1 MNILIGIISLLVG
14 AAISF
19 YILNKRL
26 FKLSQKNIQ
35 LETKLEEQDKNYAEK
50 IQLIDHLKNQVNN
63 EFKTIASDILKNDR
77 DKLKVDNSDLLTPL
91 QTQLKSFRER
101 IETIT
106 KEQVEER
113 TTLKEQ
119 IKSLHEANIETQQSA
134 KNLTEALTYDNKIQ
148 GDWGEEI
155 LSSLLS
161 SYGFQEGVE
170 FDLQKQYKNE
180 MGEKFKP
187 DVILHLPEGKDVV
200 IDSKVSLKDYVDY
213 VADQTNE
220 LALKKHI
227 TSIENQIKNISIKE
241 YENLEGVRSLDF
253 IFVFIPIEG
262 ALLLALQHKHSLFD
276 DALKKNIMLVSPSML
291 SMSLKTVN
299 FMWQT
304 DKQNKNADEI
314 ARQAAAC
321 LAISSAFLFC
331 LSVCH
336 IKFTVFKLMLS
347 IDGETSIIFFLSA
360 SSNKL
365 CLCWRASNSAPSIG
379 IKTKMKSRLLTPSRF
394 SYSLILIFLI

>member
-1 MNILIGIISLLVG
+1 MNILIGLLSLVIG
-14 AAISF
+14 AFISF
-19 YILNKRL
+19 YVFNKKLLNSREE
-26 FKLSQKNIQ
+26 NIQ
-35 LETKLEEQDKNYAEK
+35 LKATLEEKEKSYAEK
-50 IQLIDHLKNQVNN
+50 SKFVDQLKSQVNHD
-63 EFKTIASDILKNDR
+63 FKALASDILKNDR
-77 DKLKVDNSDLLTPL
+77 DKLKIDNSDLLTPL
-91 QTQLKSFRER
+91 QTQLKGFRDR

-106 KEQVEER
+106 KEQIEER
-113 TTLKEQ
+113 TSLKEQ
-119 IKSLHEANIETQQSA
+119 IKSLHEANRETQQSA
-134 KNLTEALTYDNKIQ
+134 QNLTNALTYDNKLQ

-170 FDLQKQYKNE
+170 FDLQKQYKSE
-180 MGEKFKP
+180 TGEKFKP

-220 LALKKHI
+220 EALKKHI
-227 TSIENQIKNISIKE
+227 TSIDNQIKNISIKE

-314 ARQAAAC
+314 ARQAGKMYDK
-321 LAISSAFLFC
+321 LAGFFSDLDKIESQLDKTKEGFSDAR
-331 LSVCH
+331 
-336 IKFTVFKLMLS
+336 KKLQTGPGNL
-347 IDGETSIIFFLSA
+347 IGRAEKLKA
-360 SSNKL
+360 LGVKSNKDI
-365 CLCWRASNSAPSIG
+365 SE
-379 IKTKMKSRLLTPSRF
+379 
-394 SYSLILIFLI
+394 

>member
-1 MNILIGIISLLVG
+1 MDILIVLISLLFG
-14 AAISF
+14 ALISYF
-19 YILNKRL
+19 FLNK
-26 FKLSQKNIQ
+26 KLTTSNQKNIQ
-35 LETKLEEQDKNYAEK
+35 LETTLNEKEKNYLEK
-50 IQLIDHLKNQVNN
+50 LQLVDQLKCQVNS
-63 EFKTIASDILKNDR
+63 EFKNIASEILKTDR
-77 DKLKVDNSDLLTPL
+77 DKLKVDNSDLLNPL

-113 TTLKEQ
+113 TSLKEQ
-119 IKSLHEANIETQQSA
+119 IKSLHEANIETRQSA
-134 KNLTEALTYDNKIQ
+134 QDLTKALTYDNKQQ

-161 SYGFQEGVE
+161 SYGFREGAE

-200 IDSKVSLKDYVDY
+200 IDSKVSLKDYADY
-213 VADQTNE
+213 IADQSNE
-220 LALKKHI
+220 LALKKHLA
-227 TSIENQIKNISIKE
+227 SIENQIKNISIKE
-241 YENLEGVRSLDF
+241 YENLEGVKSLDF

-262 ALLLALQHKHSLFD
+262 ALLLALQHRPSLFD

-314 ARQAAAC
+314 ARQAGKMYDK
-321 LAISSAFLFC
+321 LA
-331 LSVCH
+331 
-336 IKFTVFKLMLS
+336 
-347 IDGETSIIFFLSA
+347 GFFNDLDKIESQ
-360 SSNKL
+360 L
-365 CLCWRASNSAPSIG
+365 D
-379 IKTKMKSRLLTPSRF
+379 KTKEGFSDVRKKLQTGPGNLIGRAEKLKALGVKSNRE
-394 SYSLILIFLI
+394 INE

>member
-1 MNILIGIISLLVG
+1 MNILIGLLSLVIG
-14 AAISF
+14 AFISF
-19 YILNKRL
+19 YVFNKKLLNSREE
-26 FKLSQKNIQ
+26 NIQ
-35 LETKLEEQDKNYAEK
+35 LKATLEEKEKSFAEK
-50 IQLIDHLKNQVNN
+50 SKFVDQLKSQVNHD
-63 EFKTIASDILKNDR
+63 FKALASDILKNDR
-77 DKLKVDNSDLLTPL
+77 DKLKIDNSDLLTPL
-91 QTQLKSFRER
+91 QTQLKGFRDR

-106 KEQVEER
+106 KEQIEER
-113 TTLKEQ
+113 TSLKEQ
-119 IKSLHEANIETQQSA
+119 IKSLHEANRETQQSA
-134 KNLTEALTYDNKIQ
+134 QNLTNALTYDNKLQ

-170 FDLQKQYKNE
+170 FDLQKQYKSE
-180 MGEKFKP
+180 TGEKFKP

-220 LALKKHI
+220 EALKKHI
-227 TSIENQIKNISIKE
+227 ASIDNQIKNISIKE
-241 YENLEGVRSLDF
+241 YEDLEGVRSLDF

-314 ARQAAAC
+314 ARQAGKMYDK
-321 LAISSAFLFC
+321 LAGFFSDLDKIESQLDKTKEGFSDAR
-331 LSVCH
+331 
-336 IKFTVFKLMLS
+336 KKLQTGPGNL
-347 IDGETSIIFFLSA
+347 IGRAEKLKA
-360 SSNKL
+360 LGVKSNKDI
-365 CLCWRASNSAPSIG
+365 SE
-379 IKTKMKSRLLTPSRF
+379 
-394 SYSLILIFLI
+394 

>member
-1 MNILIGIISLLVG
+1 MNILIGLLSLVIG
-14 AAISF
+14 AFISF
-19 YILNKRL
+19 YVFNK
-26 FKLSQKNIQ
+26 KLLKSREENIQ
-35 LETKLEEQDKNYAEK
+35 LKATLEEKEKSFAEK
-50 IQLIDHLKNQVNN
+50 SKFVDQLKSQVNHD
-63 EFKTIASDILKNDR
+63 FKALASDILKNDR
-77 DKLKVDNSDLLTPL
+77 DKLKIDNSDLLTPL
-91 QTQLKSFRER
+91 QTQLKGFRDR

-106 KEQVEER
+106 KEQIEER
-113 TTLKEQ
+113 TSLKEQ
-119 IKSLHEANIETQQSA
+119 IKSLHEANRETQQSA
-134 KNLTEALTYDNKIQ
+134 QNLTNALTYDNKLQ

-170 FDLQKQYKNE
+170 FDLQKQYKSE
-180 MGEKFKP
+180 TGEKFKP

-220 LALKKHI
+220 EALRKHI
-227 TSIENQIKNISIKE
+227 SSIDNQIKNISIKE

-314 ARQAAAC
+314 ARQAGKMYDK
-321 LAISSAFLFC
+321 LAGFFSDLDKIESQLDKTKEGFSDAR
-331 LSVCH
+331 
-336 IKFTVFKLMLS
+336 KKLQTGPGNL
-347 IDGETSIIFFLSA
+347 IGRAEKLKA
-360 SSNKL
+360 LGVKSNKDI
-365 CLCWRASNSAPSIG
+365 SE
-379 IKTKMKSRLLTPSRF
+379 
-394 SYSLILIFLI
+394 

>member
-1 MNILIGIISLLVG
+1 MNILIGLVSILIG
-14 AAISF
+14 AAIS
-19 YILNKRL
+19 YYVLNKKL
-26 FKLSQKNIQ
+26 FSISQKNIQ
-35 LETKLEEQDKNYAEK
+35 LETKLEEKEKNYTEK
-50 IQLIDHLKNQVNN
+50 LQLVEHLKNQVNN
-63 EFKTIASDILKNDR
+63 EFKTIASEILKTDR
-77 DKLKVDNSDLLTPL
+77 DKLKVDNSDLLSPL

-119 IKSLHEANIETQQSA
+119 IKSLHDANLETQQSA
-134 KNLTEALTYDNKIQ
+134 KSLTDALTYDNKIQ

-213 VADQTNE
+213 VADRTNE

-314 ARQAAAC
+314 ARQAAGMYDK
-321 LAISSAFLFC
+321 LALFIEDLDKIENQLEKTKEGFSSAKNK
-331 LSVCH
+331 LSTGKGNLISRAERLKALGV
-336 IKFTVFKLMLS
+336 K
-347 IDGETSIIFFLSA
+347 
-360 SSNKL
+360 SNKEI
-365 CLCWRASNSAPSIG
+365 SE
-379 IKTKMKSRLLTPSRF
+379 
-394 SYSLILIFLI
+394 

>member
-1 MNILIGIISLLVG
+1 MNILIGLLSLVIG
-14 AAISF
+14 AFISF
-19 YILNKRL
+19 YVFNKKLLNSREE
-26 FKLSQKNIQ
+26 NIQ
-35 LETKLEEQDKNYAEK
+35 LKATLEEKEKSFAEK
-50 IQLIDHLKNQVNN
+50 SKFVDQLKSQVNHD
-63 EFKTIASDILKNDR
+63 FKALASDILKNDR
-77 DKLKVDNSDLLTPL
+77 DKLKTDNSDLLTPL
-91 QTQLKSFRER
+91 QTQLKGFRDR

-106 KEQVEER
+106 KEQIEER
-113 TTLKEQ
+113 TSLKEQ
-119 IKSLHEANIETQQSA
+119 IKSLHQANRETQQSA
-134 KNLTEALTYDNKIQ
+134 QNLTNALTYDNKLQ

-170 FDLQKQYKNE
+170 FDLQKQYKSE
-180 MGEKFKP
+180 TGEKFKP

-220 LALKKHI
+220 EALKKHI
-227 TSIENQIKNISIKE
+227 ASIDNQIKNISIKE

-314 ARQAAAC
+314 ARQAGKMYDK
-321 LAISSAFLFC
+321 LAGFFSDLDKIESQLDKTKEGFSDAR
-331 LSVCH
+331 
-336 IKFTVFKLMLS
+336 KKLQTGQGNL
-347 IDGETSIIFFLSA
+347 IGRAEKLKA
-360 SSNKL
+360 LGVKSNKDI
-365 CLCWRASNSAPSIG
+365 SE
-379 IKTKMKSRLLTPSRF
+379 
-394 SYSLILIFLI
+394 

>member
-1 MNILIGIISLLVG
+1 MDILIVLISLLFG
-14 AAISF
+14 AFISYF
-19 YILNKRL
+19 ILNK
-26 FKLSQKNIQ
+26 KLTASNQKNIQ
-35 LETKLEEQDKNYAEK
+35 LETTLNEKEKNYSEK
-50 IQLIDHLKNQVNN
+50 LQLVDQLKSQVNS
-63 EFKTIASDILKNDR
+63 EFKNIASEILKTDR
-77 DKLKVDNSDLLTPL
+77 DKLKVDNSDLLNPL

-113 TTLKEQ
+113 TSLKEQ
-119 IKSLHEANIETQQSA
+119 IKSLHEANIETRQSA
-134 KNLTEALTYDNKIQ
+134 QNLTNALTYDNKQQ

-161 SYGFQEGVE
+161 SYGFREGAE

-180 MGEKFKP
+180 MGERFKP

-200 IDSKVSLKDYVDY
+200 IDSKVSLKDYADY
-213 VADQTNE
+213 IADQANE
-220 LALKKHI
+220 AALKKHI
-227 TSIENQIKNISIKE
+227 ASIENQIKNISIKE
-241 YENLEGVRSLDF
+241 YENLEGVKSLDF

-262 ALLLALQHKHSLFD
+262 ALLLALQYRPNLFD

-314 ARQAAAC
+314 ARQAGKMYDK
-321 LAISSAFLFC
+321 LAGFFNDLDKIENQLDKTKEGFSD
-331 LSVCH
+331 VR
-336 IKFTVFKLMLS
+336 KKLQTGPGNL
-347 IDGETSIIFFLSA
+347 IGRAEKLKA
-360 SSNKL
+360 LGVKSNKEI
-365 CLCWRASNSAPSIG
+365 NE
-379 IKTKMKSRLLTPSRF
+379 
-394 SYSLILIFLI
+394 

>member
-1 MNILIGIISLLVG
+1 MNILIGLLSLVIG
-14 AAISF
+14 AFISF
-19 YILNKRL
+19 YVFNKKLLNSREE
-26 FKLSQKNIQ
+26 NIQ
-35 LETKLEEQDKNYAEK
+35 LKATLEEKEK
-50 IQLIDHLKNQVNN
+50 SYVEKSKFVDQLKSQVNHD
-63 EFKTIASDILKNDR
+63 FKALASDILKNDR
-77 DKLKVDNSDLLTPL
+77 DKLKIDNSDLLTPL
-91 QTQLKSFRER
+91 QTQLKGFRDR

-106 KEQVEER
+106 KEQIEER
-113 TTLKEQ
+113 TSLKEQ
-119 IKSLHEANIETQQSA
+119 IKSLHEANRETQQSA
-134 KNLTEALTYDNKIQ
+134 QNLTNALTYDNKLQ

-170 FDLQKQYKNE
+170 FDLQKQYKSE
-180 MGEKFKP
+180 TGEKFKP

-220 LALKKHI
+220 EALKKHI
-227 TSIENQIKNISIKE
+227 ASIDNQIKNISIKE

-314 ARQAAAC
+314 ARQAGKMYDK
-321 LAISSAFLFC
+321 LAGFFSDLDKIESQLDKTKEGFSDAR
-331 LSVCH
+331 
-336 IKFTVFKLMLS
+336 KKLQTGPGNL
-347 IDGETSIIFFLSA
+347 IGRAEKLKA
-360 SSNKL
+360 LGVKSNKDI
-365 CLCWRASNSAPSIG
+365 SE
-379 IKTKMKSRLLTPSRF
+379 
-394 SYSLILIFLI
+394 

>member
-1 MNILIGIISLLVG
+1 MNILIGLVSILIG
-14 AAISF
+14 AAIS
-19 YILNKRL
+19 YYVLNKKL
-26 FKLSQKNIQ
+26 FSISQKNIQ
-35 LETKLEEQDKNYAEK
+35 LETKLEEKEENYTEK
-50 IQLIDHLKNQVNN
+50 LQLVEHLKNQVNN
-63 EFKTIASDILKNDR
+63 EFKTIASEILKTDR
-77 DKLKVDNSDLLTPL
+77 DKLKVDNSDLLSPL

-119 IKSLHEANIETQQSA
+119 IKSLHDANLETQQSA
-134 KNLTEALTYDNKIQ
+134 KSLTDALTYDNKIQ

-220 LALKKHI
+220 LALKRHI

-314 ARQAAAC
+314 ARQAAGMYDK
-321 LAISSAFLFC
+321 LALFIEDLDKIENQLEKTKEGFSSAKNK
-331 LSVCH
+331 LSTGKGNLISRAERLKALGV
-336 IKFTVFKLMLS
+336 K
-347 IDGETSIIFFLSA
+347 
-360 SSNKL
+360 SNKEI
-365 CLCWRASNSAPSIG
+365 SE
-379 IKTKMKSRLLTPSRF
+379 
-394 SYSLILIFLI
+394 

>member
-1 MNILIGIISLLVG
+1 MNILIGLVSILIG
-14 AAISF
+14 AAIS
-19 YILNKRL
+19 YYVLNK
-26 FKLSQKNIQ
+26 KLLSISQKNIQ
-35 LETKLEEQDKNYAEK
+35 LETKLEEKEKNYTEK
-50 IQLIDHLKNQVNN
+50 LQLVEHLKNQVNN
-63 EFKTIASDILKNDR
+63 EFKAIASEILKTDR
-77 DKLKVDNSDLLTPL
+77 DKLKVDNSDLLSPL

-119 IKSLHEANIETQQSA
+119 IKSLHDANLETQQSA
-134 KNLTEALTYDNKIQ
+134 KSLTDALTYDNKIQ

-213 VADQTNE
+213 VADQSNE

-227 TSIENQIKNISIKE
+227 ASIENQIKNISIKE

-314 ARQAAAC
+314 ARQAAGMYDK
-321 LAISSAFLFC
+321 LALFIEDLDKIENQLEKTKEGFSSAKNK
-331 LSVCH
+331 LSTGKGNLISRAERLKALGV
-336 IKFTVFKLMLS
+336 K
-347 IDGETSIIFFLSA
+347 
-360 SSNKL
+360 SNKEI
-365 CLCWRASNSAPSIG
+365 SE
-379 IKTKMKSRLLTPSRF
+379 
-394 SYSLILIFLI
+394 

>member
-1 MNILIGIISLLVG
+1 MNILIGLLSLVIG
-14 AAISF
+14 AFISF
-19 YILNKRL
+19 HVFNKKLLNSREE
-26 FKLSQKNIQ
+26 NIQ
-35 LETKLEEQDKNYAEK
+35 LKATLEEKEKSFAEK
-50 IQLIDHLKNQVNN
+50 SKFVDQLKSQVNHD
-63 EFKTIASDILKNDR
+63 FKALASDILKNDR
-77 DKLKVDNSDLLTPL
+77 DKLKTDNSDLLTPL
-91 QTQLKSFRER
+91 QTQLKGFRDR

-106 KEQVEER
+106 KEQIEER
-113 TTLKEQ
+113 TSLKEQ
-119 IKSLHEANIETQQSA
+119 IKSLHQANRETQQSA
-134 KNLTEALTYDNKIQ
+134 KNLTNALTYDNKLQ

-170 FDLQKQYKNE
+170 FDLQKQYKSE
-180 MGEKFKP
+180 TGEKFKP

-200 IDSKVSLKDYVDY
+200 IDSKVSLKDYVEY

-220 LALKKHI
+220 EALNKHI
-227 TSIENQIKNISIKE
+227 ASINNQIKNISIKE

-314 ARQAAAC
+314 ARQAGKMYDK
-321 LAISSAFLFC
+321 LAGFFSDLDKIESQLDKTKEGFSDAR
-331 LSVCH
+331 
-336 IKFTVFKLMLS
+336 KKLQTGPGNL
-347 IDGETSIIFFLSA
+347 IGRAEKLKA
-360 SSNKL
+360 LGVKSNKDI
-365 CLCWRASNSAPSIG
+365 SE
-379 IKTKMKSRLLTPSRF
+379 
-394 SYSLILIFLI
+394 

>member
-1 MNILIGIISLLVG
+1 MDIVIAVLSLLVG
-14 AAISF
+14 VFISY
-19 YILNKRL
+19 YILNK
-26 FKLSQKNIQ
+26 KLLSLSEKNIQ
-35 LETKLEEQDKNYAEK
+35 LKTTLEEKEKNHAEKLEFVD
-50 IQLIDHLKNQVNN
+50 QLKTQVNSD
-63 EFKTIASDILKNDR
+63 FKTLASDILKNDR
-77 DKLKVDNSDLLTPL
+77 DKLKVDNADLLTPL

-119 IKSLHEANIETQQSA
+119 IKSLHEANIDTQQSA
-134 KNLTEALTYDNKIQ
+134 QNLTNALTYDNKLQ

-170 FDLQKQYKNE
+170 FDLQKQHKNE
-180 MGEKFKP
+180 AGEKFKP

-213 VADQTNE
+213 VADQSNE
-220 LALKKHI
+220 EALKKHI
-227 TSIENQIKNISIKE
+227 ASIDTQIKNISIKE

-314 ARQAAAC
+314 ARQAAGMYDK
-321 LAISSAFLFC
+321 LALFIDDLDKIEGQLDKTKEGFSSARNK
-331 LSVCH
+331 LSTGKGNLISRAERLKALGV
-336 IKFTVFKLMLS
+336 K
-347 IDGETSIIFFLSA
+347 
-360 SSNKL
+360 SNKE
-365 CLCWRASNSAPSIG
+365 IG
-379 IKTKMKSRLLTPSRF
+379 E
-394 SYSLILIFLI
+394 

>member
-26 FKLSQKNIQ
+26 FKLSQNNIQ

-50 IQLIDHLKNQVNN
+50 IQLVDHLKNQVNN

-314 ARQAAAC
+314 ARQAAGMYDK
-321 LAISSAFLFC
+321 LALFVEDLDKIENQLEKTKEGFTSARNKLSTGKGNLISRAERLKA
-331 LSVCH
+331 LGV
-336 IKFTVFKLMLS
+336 K
-347 IDGETSIIFFLSA
+347 
-360 SSNKL
+360 SNKEI
-365 CLCWRASNSAPSIG
+365 SE
-379 IKTKMKSRLLTPSRF
+379 
-394 SYSLILIFLI
+394 

>member
-1 MNILIGIISLLVG
+1 MNILIGLVSILIG
-14 AAISF
+14 AAIS
-19 YILNKRL
+19 YYVLNKKL
-26 FKLSQKNIQ
+26 FSISQKNIQ
-35 LETKLEEQDKNYAEK
+35 LETKLEEKEENYTEK
-50 IQLIDHLKNQVNN
+50 LQLVEHLKNQVNN
-63 EFKTIASDILKNDR
+63 EFKAIASEILKTDR
-77 DKLKVDNSDLLTPL
+77 DKLKVDNSDLLSPL

-119 IKSLHEANIETQQSA
+119 IKSLHDANLETQQSA
-134 KNLTEALTYDNKIQ
+134 KSLTDALTYDNKIQ

-314 ARQAAAC
+314 ARQAAGMYDK
-321 LAISSAFLFC
+321 LALFIEDLDKIENQLEKTKEGFSSAKNK
-331 LSVCH
+331 LSTGKGNLISRAERLKALGV
-336 IKFTVFKLMLS
+336 K
-347 IDGETSIIFFLSA
+347 
-360 SSNKL
+360 SNKEI
-365 CLCWRASNSAPSIG
+365 SE
-379 IKTKMKSRLLTPSRF
+379 
-394 SYSLILIFLI
+394 

>member
-1 MNILIGIISLLVG
+1 MNILIGLLSLVIG
-14 AAISF
+14 AFISF
-19 YILNKRL
+19 YVFNKKLLNSREE
-26 FKLSQKNIQ
+26 NIQ
-35 LETKLEEQDKNYAEK
+35 LKATLEEKEKSFAEK
-50 IQLIDHLKNQVNN
+50 SKFVDQLKSQVNHD
-63 EFKTIASDILKNDR
+63 FKALASDILKNDR
-77 DKLKVDNSDLLTPL
+77 DKLKIDNSDLLTPL
-91 QTQLKSFRER
+91 QIQLKGFRDR

-106 KEQVEER
+106 KEQIEER
-113 TTLKEQ
+113 TSLKEQ
-119 IKSLHEANIETQQSA
+119 IKSLHEANRETQQSA
-134 KNLTEALTYDNKIQ
+134 QNLTNALTYDNKLQ

-170 FDLQKQYKNE
+170 FDLQKQYKSE
-180 MGEKFKP
+180 TGEKFKP

-220 LALKKHI
+220 KALKKHI
-227 TSIENQIKNISIKE
+227 ASIDNQIKNISIKE

-314 ARQAAAC
+314 ARQAGKMYDK
-321 LAISSAFLFC
+321 LAGFFSDLDKIESQLDKTKEGFSDAR
-331 LSVCH
+331 
-336 IKFTVFKLMLS
+336 KKLQTGPGNL
-347 IDGETSIIFFLSA
+347 IGRAEKLKA
-360 SSNKL
+360 LGVKSNKDI
-365 CLCWRASNSAPSIG
+365 SE
-379 IKTKMKSRLLTPSRF
+379 
-394 SYSLILIFLI
+394 

>member
-1 MNILIGIISLLVG
+1 MDILIALISLLLG
-14 AAISF
+14 AFISYYF
-19 YILNKRL
+19 LNK
-26 FKLSQKNIQ
+26 KLMSSTQKNIQ
-35 LETKLEEQDKNYAEK
+35 LETTLNEKEKNYSEK
-50 IQLIDHLKNQVNN
+50 LQLVDQLKSQVNS
-63 EFKTIASDILKNDR
+63 EFKNIASEILKTDR
-77 DKLKVDNSDLLTPL
+77 DKLKVDNSDLLNPL

-113 TTLKEQ
+113 TSLKEQ
-119 IKSLHEANIETQQSA
+119 IKSLHEANIETRQSA
-134 KNLTEALTYDNKIQ
+134 QDLTKALTYDNKQQ

-161 SYGFQEGVE
+161 SYGFREGAE

-200 IDSKVSLKDYVDY
+200 IDSKVSLKDYADY
-213 VADQTNE
+213 IADQSNE
-220 LALKKHI
+220 IALKKHLS
-227 TSIENQIKNISIKE
+227 SIENQIKNISIKE
-241 YENLEGVRSLDF
+241 YENLEGVKSLDF

-262 ALLLALQHKHSLFD
+262 ALLLALQHRPSLFD

-314 ARQAAAC
+314 ARQAGKMYDK
-321 LAISSAFLFC
+321 LAGFFNDLDKIESQLDKTKEGFSD
-331 LSVCH
+331 VR
-336 IKFTVFKLMLS
+336 KKLQTGPGNL
-347 IDGETSIIFFLSA
+347 IGRAEKLKA
-360 SSNKL
+360 LGVKSNKEI
-365 CLCWRASNSAPSIG
+365 NE
-379 IKTKMKSRLLTPSRF
+379 
-394 SYSLILIFLI
+394 

>member
-1 MNILIGIISLLVG
+1 MDILIVLISLLFG
-14 AAISF
+14 ALISYF
-19 YILNKRL
+19 FLNK
-26 FKLSQKNIQ
+26 KLTTSNQKNIQ
-35 LETKLEEQDKNYAEK
+35 LETTLNEKEKNYSEK
-50 IQLIDHLKNQVNN
+50 LQLVDQLKSQVNS
-63 EFKTIASDILKNDR
+63 EFKNIASEILKTDR
-77 DKLKVDNSDLLTPL
+77 DKLKVDNSDLLNPL

-113 TTLKEQ
+113 TSLKEQ
-119 IKSLHEANIETQQSA
+119 IKSLHEANIETRQSA
-134 KNLTEALTYDNKIQ
+134 QDLTKALTYDNKQQ

-161 SYGFQEGVE
+161 SYGFREGAE

-200 IDSKVSLKDYVDY
+200 IDSKVSLKDYADY
-213 VADQTNE
+213 IADQSNE
-220 LALKKHI
+220 LALKRHLA
-227 TSIENQIKNISIKE
+227 SIENQIKNISIKE
-241 YENLEGVRSLDF
+241 YENLEGVKSLDF

-262 ALLLALQHKHSLFD
+262 ALLLALQHRPSLFD

-314 ARQAAAC
+314 ARQAGKMYDK
-321 LAISSAFLFC
+321 LAGFFNDLDKIESQLDKTKEGFSD
-331 LSVCH
+331 VR
-336 IKFTVFKLMLS
+336 KKLQTGPGNL
-347 IDGETSIIFFLSA
+347 IGRAEKLKA
-360 SSNKL
+360 LGVKSNKEI
-365 CLCWRASNSAPSIG
+365 NE
-379 IKTKMKSRLLTPSRF
+379 
-394 SYSLILIFLI
+394 

>member
-1 MNILIGIISLLVG
+1 MNILIGLLSLVIG
-14 AAISF
+14 AFISF
-19 YILNKRL
+19 YVFNK
-26 FKLSQKNIQ
+26 KLLSSREENIQ
-35 LETKLEEQDKNYAEK
+35 LKATLEEKEKSFAEK
-50 IQLIDHLKNQVNN
+50 SKFVDQLKSQVNHD
-63 EFKTIASDILKNDR
+63 FKALASDILKNDR
-77 DKLKVDNSDLLTPL
+77 DKLKIDNSDLLTPL
-91 QTQLKSFRER
+91 QTQLKGFRDR

-106 KEQVEER
+106 KEQIEER
-113 TTLKEQ
+113 TSLKEQ
-119 IKSLHEANIETQQSA
+119 IKSLHEANRETQQSA
-134 KNLTEALTYDNKIQ
+134 QNLTNALTYDNKLQ

-170 FDLQKQYKNE
+170 FDLQKQYKSE
-180 MGEKFKP
+180 TGEKFKP

-220 LALKKHI
+220 EALKKHI
-227 TSIENQIKNISIKE
+227 TSIDNQIKNISIKE

-314 ARQAAAC
+314 ARQAGKMYDK
-321 LAISSAFLFC
+321 LAGFFSDLDKIESQLDKTKEGFSDAR
-331 LSVCH
+331 
-336 IKFTVFKLMLS
+336 KKLQTGPGNL
-347 IDGETSIIFFLSA
+347 IGRAEKLKA
-360 SSNKL
+360 LGVKSNKDI
-365 CLCWRASNSAPSIG
+365 SE
-379 IKTKMKSRLLTPSRF
+379 
-394 SYSLILIFLI
+394 